1 MVKILI
7 GMNEQFFTSEQKQFC
22 CKLVHRL
29 WWAIFI
35 AFVKLKI
42 LLWYYITKTANQ
54 SFVRLISYERSNV
67 SKKLPYNYFRSIV
80 GFVDP
85 LYFTTGEV
93 VKFKCHIG
101 WQIWKVPWRL
111 WSIAYESSTDI
122 YCNGTNPFEINYTNW
137 GKNLAEIL
145 EVFRA
150 NVPPDTRFYI
160 ILIKRF
166 KLSNE
171 VKLLQ

>member
-42 LLWYYITKTANQ
+42 LLWYYIAKTPNQ
-54 SFVRLISYERSNV
+54 SFVRLISYARSNV
-67 SKKLPYNYFRSIV
+67 SKKLPHNYFSFHCEICRS
-80 GFVDP
+80 
-85 LYFTTGEV
+85 FTLRPVKV

-111 WSIAYESSTDI
+111 WSIAYENSTDVYI
-122 YCNGTNPFEINYTNW
+122 AMERINY
-137 GKNLAEIL
+137 IL
-145 EVFRA
+145 TEKKFSWNTWSFPGQMYR
-150 NVPPDTRFYI
+150 R
-160 ILIKRF
+160 ILDF
-166 KLSNE
+166 PSS
-171 VKLLQ
+171 